1 MPRTTLCENRQQ
13 KRFNYVA
20 GMLAGGIRQQE
31 LSTKDVSKKTGIP
44 ERTIT
49 ERLLH
54 PETTRLE
61 DLYKLGDVAG
71 ISIRLEYRDIP
82 D

>member
-31 LSTKDVSKKTGIP
+31 LSTKDVS
-44 ERTIT
+44 
-49 ERLLH
+49 
-54 PETTRLE
+54 
-61 DLYKLGDVAG
+61 
-71 ISIRLEYRDIP
+71 
-82 D
+82 